1 MSNKKQKKKRFVIKI
16 SGEVDLFTINK
27 EEAIKQVENAIEDL
41 EWDTGLDSY
50 LDIDEDRIELDLDKK
65 LEIDIISKAF
75 NMTPKGFIDFVLNKE
90 LDYIK
95 YLFELMHPKEELEE
109 YYEREINI
117 DELKKLILTEE
128 VL

>member
-1 MSNKKQKKKRFVIKI
+1 MSNKKQKENLFVIKV

-27 EEAIKQVENAIEDL
+27 EEAIKQVENAIEGL
-41 EWDTGLDSY
+41 EWDTGLDFY
-50 LDIDEDRIELDLDKK
+50 LDIDEDRIELDQDRKI
-65 LEIDIISKAF
+65 EIDIISKAF

-95 YLFELMHPKEELEE
+95 YLFELKHPKEELEE
-109 YYEREINI
+109 YYEREVNI
-117 DELKKLILTEE
+117 DELKKLILVEE